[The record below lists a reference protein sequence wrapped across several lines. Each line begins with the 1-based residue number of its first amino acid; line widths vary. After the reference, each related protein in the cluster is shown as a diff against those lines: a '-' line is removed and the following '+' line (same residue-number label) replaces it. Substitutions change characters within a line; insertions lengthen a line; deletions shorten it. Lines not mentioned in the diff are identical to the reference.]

1 MSSVDKKNIFLF
13 LFNQTIHIKHVRLM
27 LQTLHVK
34 DYLKS
39 KHSLVTTDTQKPL
52 YQVKNIFED

>member
-1 MSSVDKKNIFLF
+1 MFLF
-13 LFNQTIHIKHVRLM
+13 LFNQTIYIEHVQLM

-39 KHSLVTTDTQKPL
+39 KYSLVTTDTQKPL
-52 YQVKNIFED
+52 YQVNNIFED